1 MVPTVSIGKALN
13 EGFANLKANF
23 WPFIL
28 IVVILGIL
36 DSFGKGSVVS
46 QSIDA
51 EHWVSFSDGNGGL
64 LAALVGIFIKPV
76 FDFGADLLFV
86 KGNRKE
92 LFEFREISKGF
103 DSKDLYID
111 IIIAN
116 LMLFVI
122 IVLGFIALILPGIYI
137 ACRSIL
143 MPYLV
148 IDKGLQPRQALNASW
163 ELMRDFWL
171 HVVLLFII
179 ALFLCIFGLALLV
192 IGIFPALALIHAM
205 FASFYQQI
213 IDYHDEEFLLSLG
226 IEP

>member
-1 MVPTVSIGKALN
+1 MVPTVSIGKAID

-28 IVVILGIL
+28 IIVILGML
-36 DSFGKGSVVS
+36 DSFGKGSPFTGGAVEG
-46 QSIDA
+46 D
-51 EHWVSFSDGNGGL
+51 WWMNVSFSRGF
-64 LAALVGIFIKPV
+64 LATFIVIFIKPV

-86 KGNRKE
+86 KGNRRE
-92 LFEFREISKGF
+92 AFEFREISTGF
-103 DSKDLYID
+103 DSKKLYID
-111 IIIAN
+111 IILTN
-116 LMLFVI
+116 LMLVTI
-122 IVLGFIALILPGIYI
+122 IILGCIALVLPGIYI

-143 MPYLV
+143 TPYLV

-171 HVVLLFII
+171 HIIFLVLIAVVLCIVGLCLFI
-179 ALFLCIFGLALLV
+179 V
-192 IGIFPALALIHAM
+192 GIFPAIALVHGM

-226 IEP
+226 VEP